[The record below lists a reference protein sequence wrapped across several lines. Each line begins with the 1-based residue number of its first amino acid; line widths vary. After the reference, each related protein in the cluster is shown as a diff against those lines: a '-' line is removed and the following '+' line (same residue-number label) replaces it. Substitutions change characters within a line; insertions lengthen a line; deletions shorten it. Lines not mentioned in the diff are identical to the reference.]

1 MDKKTKQRR
10 QKVPTLDELGVSGGD
25 DEATPRGASFDTEEG
40 RAAQGMR
47 PELGGPPDE
56 VERIPLPP
64 GAEVDRG
71 GGGEERRNS
80 QGETK

>member
-10 QKVPTLDELGVSGGD
+10 QKTPTRDELNTD
-25 DEATPRGASFDTEEG
+25 DATPRGASFDTEEG

-56 VERIPLPP
+56 FESIPLPP
-64 GAEVDRG
+64 GAEIDRSDDP
-71 GGGEERRNS
+71 RR
-80 QGETK
+80 EAEPKK